1 MRAVLFD
8 IDGVLAQK
16 GAAIKGAAD
25 TLQQLNAA
33 GIPFRFITNT
43 TSKSPAFMAAELN
56 AWGVAVNEA
65 HIFNPTRTACRWLTA
80 QGIQR
85 LALLVPPGIEAEFSA
100 FTSVTEA
107 PQAVVVGDVAAG
119 FSFANMNQL
128 FRLLMADAGVPL
140 IALGMTRYFAAADG
154 LQLDVGPFVKALEY
168 ATGRSALVMGKPDKT
183 VFELA
188 LADMGVA
195 AADAA
200 MLGDDRFSDV
210 LAAQALG
217 ITGVLVRTGK
227 YQPADDAPDS
237 QGRKPDYVIDSVA
250 ALPALLAT
258 L

>member
-16 GAAIKGAAD
+16 GAAIAGAAT
-25 TLQQLNAA
+25 TLQQLSAA

-43 TSKSPAFMAAELN
+43 TSKSPQQMARELN
-56 AWGVAVNEA
+56 AWGLAVDDA
-65 HIFNPTRTACRWLTA
+65 HIFNPTRTACRWLNQ
-80 QGIQR
+80 QGIER

-100 FTSVTEA
+100 FTAVTET

-128 FRLLMADAGVPL
+128 FRLLMADTGIPL

-154 LQLDVGPFVKALEY
+154 LQLDVGPFIKALEY
-168 ATGRSALVMGKPDKT
+168 ASGRRAVVMGKPDKT

-188 LADMGVA
+188 LADMGVTA
-195 AADAA
+195 TEAI

-210 LAAQALG
+210 LAAQTLG

-227 YQPADDAPDS
+227 YQPGDDAADAS
-237 QGRKPDYVIDSVA
+237 GLKPDHVIDSVA
-250 ALPALLAT
+250 GLPALLA